1 MRAALF
7 GSFARGD
14 MDQHSDV
21 DLLVELAPGMSLLD
35 LSGLKVE
42 LQETLERKVDLVQ
55 DKKIRPE
62 FAPFIYKD
70 KKELFTQA

>member
-1 MRAALF
+1 MH
-7 GSFARGD
+7 G
-14 MDQHSDV
+14 QSDI

-42 LQETLERKVDLVQ
+42 LQETLKRRVDLVQ

-70 KKELFTQA
+70 QKELFTHA